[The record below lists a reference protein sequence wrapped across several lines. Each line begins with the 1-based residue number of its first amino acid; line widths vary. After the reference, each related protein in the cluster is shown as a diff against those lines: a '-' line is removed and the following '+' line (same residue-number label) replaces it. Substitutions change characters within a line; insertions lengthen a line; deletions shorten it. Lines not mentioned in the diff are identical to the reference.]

1 MNLIKLK
8 QLDQTELATFI
19 GTVNDPLYINNPSG
33 YLTFASG
40 VVMTTGNQ
48 IISGNKTFA
57 GLITGTSGSISMAS
71 GLISDSFNAPS
82 VDWSNKKLYTSN
94 GVNSTAGNPSVD
106 WSNRTLKDFDN
117 LTSVDWNSREFFD
130 DQNDLSL
137 EWQNRELLDENEATS
152 VKWHFRE
159 LKDTNDNTT
168 VDWGNSQLLKNSE
181 VLLNWSKSGV
191 LSGNG
196 GWSISGG
203 DFLINYEKHWDNIV
217 NTAAVSKRA
226 ADAKF
231 IPLTGNA
238 TTGYPNLITGMTA
251 SIGMRGTNTVFFGS
265 IYPHG
270 ITVMSIADDNN
281 STYTSGLDTQNRRL
295 YDAGVFNR
303 GLGGRPGGVHFQLY
317 DKKLIDTIGLTS
329 VDWDKRRLF
338 ATDGVAYTGVD
349 SQEWS
354 LDYQE
359 REVNG
364 LWNYNATFI
373 GPISGMSAQGMT
385 SPYIN
390 GGLSDTV
397 VIFLTGNS
405 DGTPAYNKSSILL
418 YDGEKLD
425 IITYS
430 TGNNFMQWP
439 TGSATSKIAVS
450 WPDGVIHSG
459 TSGNAN
465 TGYYNSYTIR
475 SITGVYGINGVG
487 SASQYGWSRFFVKHH
502 GTYT

>member
-1 MNLIKLK
+1 MMVGTARVFMLVAEIMFQKLLNIPCIKAGQDIKNKNKKNMNLIKLK
-8 QLDQTELATFI
+8 QLDQTELTTFI
-19 GTVNDPLYINNPSG
+19 GTVNDPLYITNPSG

-40 VVMTTGNQ
+40 VMMTTGNQ
-48 IISGNKTFA
+48 MISGNKTF
-57 GLITGTSGSISMAS
+57 SGILFGS
-71 GLISDSFNAPS
+71 
-82 VDWSNKKLYTSN
+82 
-94 GVNSTAGNPSVD
+94 
-106 WSNRTLKDFDN
+106 
-117 LTSVDWNSREFFD
+117 
-130 DQNDLSL
+130 
-137 EWQNRELLDENEATS
+137 
-152 VKWHFRE
+152 
-159 LKDTNDNTT
+159 
-168 VDWGNSQLLKNSE
+168 
-181 VLLNWSKSGV
+181 
-191 LSGNG
+191 G

-226 ADAKF
+226 VDGKF

-238 TTGYPNLITGMTA
+238 TIGFPNLITGMTA
-251 SIGMRGTNTVFFGS
+251 IGMINAPVHVFSLSNYPTS
-265 IYPHG
+265 IIGALTLEAFP
-270 ITVMSIADDNN
+270 S
-281 STYTSGLDTQNRRL
+281 YTSGLDMKNRRL
-295 YDAGVFNR
+295 YDAGVYNR
-303 GLGGRPGGVHFQLY
+303 GLGGRPGGINFQTQN
-317 DKKLIDTIGLTS
+317 KKLIDSIGLTS
-329 VDWDKRRLF
+329 VDWDMRRLF
-338 ATDGVAYTGVD
+338 VTNGVAYTGID
-349 SQEWS
+349 STDYS
-354 LDYQE
+354 LDYQT

-364 LWNYNATFI
+364 LWSYNATFI

-465 TGYYNSYTIR
+465 TGYYNSYTMR
-475 SITGVYGINGVG
+475 SITGLYGVPGVG

>member
-1 MNLIKLK
+1 MMVGTARVFMLVAEIMFQKLLNIPCIKAGQDIKNKNKKNMNLIKLK
-8 QLDQTELATFI
+8 QLDQTELTTFI
-19 GTVNDPLYINNPSG
+19 GTVNDPLYITNPSG

-48 IISGNKTFA
+48 IISGNKTF
-57 GLITGTSGSISMAS
+57 SGILFGS
-71 GLISDSFNAPS
+71 
-82 VDWSNKKLYTSN
+82 
-94 GVNSTAGNPSVD
+94 
-106 WSNRTLKDFDN
+106 
-117 LTSVDWNSREFFD
+117 
-130 DQNDLSL
+130 
-137 EWQNRELLDENEATS
+137 
-152 VKWHFRE
+152 
-159 LKDTNDNTT
+159 
-168 VDWGNSQLLKNSE
+168 
-181 VLLNWSKSGV
+181 
-191 LSGNG
+191 G

-226 ADAKF
+226 VDGKF

-238 TTGYPNLITGMTA
+238 TNGYPNLITGMTA
-251 SIGMRGTNTVFFGS
+251 IGMIGPPGLVFSLSNYPTS
-265 IYPHG
+265 I
-270 ITVMSIADDNN
+270 TTASIAGDAFP
-281 STYTSGLDTQNRRL
+281 SYTSGLDMKNRRL
-295 YDAGVFNR
+295 YDAGVYNR
-303 GLGGRPGGVHFQLY
+303 GLGGRPGGINFQTQN
-317 DKKLIDTIGLTS
+317 KKLIDTIGLTS
-329 VDWDKRRLF
+329 VDWDLRRLF
-338 ATDGVAYTGVD
+338 VTDGVAYTGID
-349 SQEWS
+349 STDYS
-354 LDYQE
+354 LDYQT

-364 LWNYNATFI
+364 LWSYNATFI

-465 TGYYNSYTIR
+465 TGYYNSYTMR
-475 SITGVYGINGVG
+475 SITGLYGVPGVG
-487 SASQYGWSRFFVKHH
+487 SASQYGWSRFFVKHN